1 MQKVSLKKI
10 YNLKK
15 RSVGITSITAY
26 DASFAKFFD
35 NLGFDIILIGDSLG
49 EVIKGEKDTHSVSL
63 EEMIYHAKSVSNA
76 VNKSYVIADLPKE
89 SCSSNKKTLSDSIRL
104 FENTKIDM
112 IKIEFN
118 EKNLDI
124 IQKLN
129 DKKIPVC
136 CHLGLR
142 PQLVNRKSDF
152 RIYGKTEK
160 EKVKIIYNAVLAEKL
175 GAKIILLEC
184 VSATVVK
191 ELRGLLKIPIIGIG
205 SGESCDGQIVVSY
218 DLLGISINKL
228 PKFIKQDYICKNI
241 LEKNMRDFIKYV
253 KKLPNK

>member
-1 MQKVSLKKI
+1 VQKVSLKQI

-63 EEMIYHAKSVSNA
+63 KEMIYHAQSVSNV
-76 VNKSYVIADLPKE
+76 VNKAYVIADLPKE
-89 SCSSNKKTLSDSIRL
+89 SCSSNKKILNDSVRL
-104 FENTKIDM
+104 FRNTKIDM

-118 EKNLDI
+118 EENINTIERLY
-124 IQKLN
+124 

-142 PQLVNRKSDF
+142 PQLINRKSEF

-160 EKVKIIYNAVLAEKL
+160 EKVKIIHDAILAEKL

-184 VSATVVK
+184 VSNVVVR
-191 ELRGLLKIPIIGIG
+191 ELRSLLKIPIIGIG
-205 SGESCDGQIVVSY
+205 SGESCDGQIIVSY

-228 PKFIKQDYICKNI
+228 PKFIKKDYMCKNI
-241 LEKNMRDFIKYV
+241 IEKNMRKYIKYV
-253 KKLPNK
+253 KKLPTK

>member
-63 EEMIYHAKSVSNA
+63 REMIYHSKSVSDV
-76 VNKSYVIADLPKE
+76 VNKSYIIADLPKE
-89 SCSSNKKTLSDSIRL
+89 SCSSNKKILTDSIRL

-118 EKNLDI
+118 EKNIDI

-129 DKKIPVC
+129 EKKIPVC

-142 PQLVNRKSDF
+142 PQLINRKSDF

-160 EKVKIIYNAVLAEKL
+160 EKEKIIYNAVLAEKL

-184 VSATVVK
+184 VSTTVVK
-191 ELRGLLKIPIIGIG
+191 ELRHLLKIPIIGIG
-205 SGESCDGQIVVSY
+205 SGDSCDGQIVVSY
-218 DLLGISINKL
+218 DLLGISINNP
-228 PKFIKQDYICKNI
+228 PKFIKKDYICKNI
-241 LEKNMRDFIKYV
+241 LEKYMRDFIKYV

>member
-63 EEMIYHAKSVSNA
+63 REMIYHAKSVSDV
-76 VNKSYVIADLPKE
+76 VNKSYIIADLPKE
-89 SCSSNKKTLSDSIRL
+89 SCSSNKKILTDSIRL

-118 EKNLDI
+118 EKNIDI

-129 DKKIPVC
+129 EKKIPVC

-142 PQLVNRKSDF
+142 PQLINRKSDF

-184 VSATVVK
+184 VSTTVVK
-191 ELRGLLKIPIIGIG
+191 ELRHLLKIPIIGIG
-205 SGESCDGQIVVSY
+205 SGDSCDGQIVVSY
-218 DLLGISINKL
+218 DLLGISINNP
-228 PKFIKQDYICKNI
+228 PKFIKKDYICKNI
-241 LEKNMRDFIKYV
+241 LEKYMRDFIKYV

>member
-89 SCSSNKKTLSDSIRL
+89 SCSSSKKILSDSVRL

-129 DKKIPVC
+129 DKRIPVC

-160 EKVKIIYNAVLAEKL
+160 EKVKIIYN
-175 GAKIILLEC
+175 
-184 VSATVVK
+184 
-191 ELRGLLKIPIIGIG
+191 
-205 SGESCDGQIVVSY
+205 
-218 DLLGISINKL
+218 N
-228 PKFIKQDYICKNI
+228 
-241 LEKNMRDFIKYV
+241 
-253 KKLPNK
+253 